1 MQKRL
6 LRSLATDT
14 HEQMSFDSTMSA
26 LGGARYG
33 QSMLARAWLDRII
46 VPACTDYIDDFIQAS
61 PAQAMVQTI
70 VKNNNKK
77 NRATSKR
84 MNENELGE
92 RKPPFYVSLLS
103 ILRHCA
109 RYCSLIYIL

>member
-33 QSMLARAWLDRII
+33 QSMLARAWLDRISM
-46 VPACTDYIDDFIQAS
+46 PACTDYIDDFIQAS

-77 NRATSKR
+77 IAPPLNESTKTSWAR
-84 MNENELGE
+84 GNHHFTY
-92 RKPPFYVSLLS
+92 RFY
-103 ILRHCA
+103 
-109 RYCSLIYIL
+109 RY